1 MRVIYAAAV
10 AAAVLSVGLGVVSF
24 GGADR
29 VVSSVHAQ
37 LAQDT
42 SVAEVSHARERSQK
56 TVEHQIA
63 GALRKL
69 DFGDRREFIGY
80 MKGVRG
86 DPPAMPTS
94 DEGAQSQPQS
104 RETTKE

>member
-10 AAAVLSVGLGVVSF
+10 VAVLSVGLGVVSF
-24 GGADR
+24 GGGDR
-29 VVSSVHAQ
+29 GVSSVHAQ
-37 LAQDT
+37 LVQGK
-42 SVAEVSHARERSQK
+42 SVGEVARARKRSPK
-56 TVEHQIA
+56 TVEHQLA

-94 DEGAQSQPQS
+94 DEDVQSQYQS